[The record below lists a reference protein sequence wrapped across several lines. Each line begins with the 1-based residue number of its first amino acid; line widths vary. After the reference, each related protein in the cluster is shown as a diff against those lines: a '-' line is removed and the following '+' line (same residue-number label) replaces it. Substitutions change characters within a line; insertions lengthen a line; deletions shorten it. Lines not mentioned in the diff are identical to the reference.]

1 MLFRVLGPLEARTPA
16 GAVLE
21 LGARKPTRVLAA
33 LLLNPNGWTSVA
45 QLIGATWHEQAA
57 PASAEANLKTYIWQ
71 LRRVL
76 PGDRIESRP
85 GAYRLRVEQGELETD
100 LVAAAVPAAR
110 RALAA
115 GDALQAAQLYTEAL
129 ARWRGRPFDGLE
141 ADFADP
147 VLARLEDLRF
157 ELRLGLAD
165 AWQAAN
171 RFEDAIA
178 LLHELTDENPLRE
191 AAWARL
197 VRVLHRAGRRDE
209 AITAFGRART
219 LLSAELGIEP
229 GPELNA
235 AFTEALE
242 PGGRRR
248 CCDLPRDLPTLTGRE
263 AELDSLRAQRRTGGP
278 VPVLVV
284 DGMAGV
290 GKTALAVRFAHEV
303 SDDYPD
309 ARLFVDLRARNAPLS
324 PEDALARLLRAAG
337 VPDSAIPAELDER
350 AALWRGELAGRK
362 VLLVLDDAAEA
373 AQVVPLLPGT
383 GGCLVLVT
391 TRNRALA
398 VEGARGLTLAPLD
411 AWSAA
416 EMFRTGVGDWRSDA
430 EPAAVAELV
439 GLCGGL
445 PAALR
450 AAAARLR
457 SRPLW
462 TVGRLVTRLAAE
474 PLPGMAELLEPSCRR
489 LAEPERRLFA
499 GLGRYAELDVQ
510 LAAKLAGLSRADAV
524 RALESLADRHL
535 VDPRAGEVY
544 ACHPAVR
551 SVAAAGLPARVA

>member
-21 LGARKPTRVLAA
+21 LGARKPTTVLAT

-45 QLIGATWHEQAA
+45 QLIGATWHEQAV

-85 GAYRLRVEQGELETD
+85 GGYRLRVDHGELDTD
-100 LVAAAVPAAR
+100 LVTAAVPAAR
-110 RALAA
+110 QALADGNA
-115 GDALQAAQLYTEAL
+115 DEAARRYTEAL
-129 ARWRGRPFDGLE
+129 VQWRGRPFDGLATE
-141 ADFADP
+141 FAEP
-147 VLARLEDLRF
+147 VLTRLEGLRH

-165 AWQAAN
+165 VWLAGN
-171 RFEDAIA
+171 RFADAIA
-178 LLHELTDENPLRE
+178 LLHELVDEDPLRE
-191 AAWARL
+191 GAWARL
-197 VRVLHRAGRRDE
+197 VRALHRAGRREE
-209 AITAFGRART
+209 AVSAFSRART

-248 CCDLPRDLPTLTGRE
+248 CDDLPRDLPTLTGRE
-263 AELDSLRAQRRTGGP
+263 SELDALRAQRRHGGP

-284 DGMAGV
+284 DGMPGV

-303 SDDYPD
+303 AADYPD
-309 ARLFVDLRARNAPLS
+309 ARLFVDLRAHAPLS
-324 PEDALARLLRAAG
+324 ASDALARLLRAVG
-337 VPDSAIPAELDER
+337 VPDSAIPADLDER
-350 AALWRGELAGRK
+350 AALWRGELAGRR
-362 VLLVLDDAAEA
+362 VLLVLDDAADA
-373 AQVVPLLPGT
+373 AQVTPLLPGT
-383 GGCLVLVT
+383 AGCLVLVT

-398 VEGARGLTLAPLD
+398 VEDTRGLTLTPLD

-416 EMFRTGVGDWRSDA
+416 EMFRTGVGDWRTDA

-445 PAALR
+445 PAVLR

-462 TVGRLVTRLAAE
+462 TVGRLAARLAADG
-474 PLPGMAELLEPSCRR
+474 LPGMAELLEPSYRR

-499 GLGRYAELDVQ
+499 GLGRYAEVDVQ
-510 LAAKLAGLSRADAV
+510 LAAKLAGLSRAEAM
-524 RALESLADRHL
+524 RALEALADRHL
-535 VDPRAGEVY
+535 LDPRAGEVY

-551 SVAAAGLPARVA
+551 SVAATGLPARVA

>member
-1 MLFRVLGPLEARTPA
+1 MLFRVLGPLEAQTPD
-16 GAVLE
+16 GTVLE
-21 LGARKPTRVLAA
+21 LGARKPTTVLAT

-71 LRRVL
+71 LRRAL

-85 GAYRLRVEQGELETD
+85 GAYRLRVEHGELDTD

-110 RALAA
+110 QALAD
-115 GDALQAAQLYTEAL
+115 GDADEAARRYTEAL
-129 ARWRGRPFDGLE
+129 ARWRGRPFDGLDPE
-141 ADFADP
+141 FAEP
-147 VLARLEDLRF
+147 VLTRLEELRH

-165 AWQAAN
+165 AWLAGH
-171 RFEDAIA
+171 RYPDAIA
-178 LLHELTDENPLRE
+178 LLHELTDEDPLRE
-191 AAWARL
+191 AAWSRL
-197 VRVLHRAGRRDE
+197 VRALHRAGRRDE
-209 AITAFGRART
+209 AIAAFGRART
-219 LLSAELGIEP
+219 LLSQELGIEP
-229 GPELNA
+229 GPELSA

-263 AELDSLRAQRRTGGP
+263 SELDALRSQRAHGGP

-284 DGMAGV
+284 DGMPGV
-290 GKTALAVRFAHEV
+290 GKTALAVHFAHEV
-303 SDDYPD
+303 AEDYPD
-309 ARLFVDLRARNAPLS
+309 ARLFVDLRANDPLS
-324 PEDALARLLRAAG
+324 AEDALARLLRAAG
-337 VPDSAIPAELDER
+337 VPDSAIPADLDER
-350 AALWRGELAGRK
+350 AALWRGELDGRR
-362 VLLVLDDAAEA
+362 VLLVLDNAADA
-373 AQVVPLLPGT
+373 AQVTPLLPGT
-383 GGCLVLVT
+383 AGCLVLVT

-398 VEGARGLTLAPLD
+398 VEGTRGLTLAPLD

-416 EMFRTGVGDWRSDA
+416 EMFRTGVGDWRTDA
-430 EPAAVAELV
+430 EPAAVADIV

-445 PAALR
+445 PAVLR

-462 TVGRLVTRLAAE
+462 TVGRLATRLAAE
-474 PLPGMAELLEPSCRR
+474 PLPGMAELLEPSYRR

-499 GLGRYAELDVQ
+499 GLGRYAEVDVQ
-510 LAAKLAGLSRADAV
+510 LAAKLAGLSRAEAM
-524 RALESLADRHL
+524 RALETLADRHL
-535 VDPRAGEVY
+535 LDPRAGEVY